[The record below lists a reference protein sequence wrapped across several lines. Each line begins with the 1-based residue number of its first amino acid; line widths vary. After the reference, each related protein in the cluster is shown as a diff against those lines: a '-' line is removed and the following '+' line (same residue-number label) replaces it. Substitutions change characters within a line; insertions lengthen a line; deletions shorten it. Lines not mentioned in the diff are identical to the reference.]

1 MDNQNCD
8 PVTGVCTP
16 AALTSFTEKTVEVN
30 PNPLE
35 IIYVGD
41 PMCSWCWGIAEELKT
56 LREYYVAKGNEFKI
70 VVGGLRPGGGDQW
83 NAQFKN
89 FLKHHWEEVN
99 KRSGQDF
106 GYQLFEREEFNYD
119 TEPACRAVVAARS
132 FIGDQELA
140 FFEAVQRRFYVD
152 NEDPKEVDF
161 YKPIC
166 KKFDIDFDTFAK
178 VFQDQATTKA
188 THEEFVLNRSW
199 GVRGYPSIVVKT
211 EDQMYLVANG
221 YSTFEQMKGRI
232 EGIAEEIAA
241 H

>member
-16 AALTSFTEKTVEVN
+16 AALTSFTEEATEVN

-35 IIYVGD
+35 IVYVGD
-41 PMCSWCWGIAEELKT
+41 PMCSWCWGIAKELKA
-56 LREYYVAKGNEFKI
+56 LQAYYVSKGNEFKI
-70 VVGGLRPGGGDQW
+70 VVGGLRPGGGEQW
-83 NAQFKN
+83 NEQFKN

-99 KRSGQDF
+99 KRSGQEF

-132 FIGDQELA
+132 FVGDQELA
-140 FFEAVQRRFYVD
+140 FFEAVQRRFYVY
-152 NEDPKEVDF
+152 NEDPKDVNF
-161 YKPIC
+161 YQPIC
-166 KKFDIDFDTFAK
+166 KEFSIDFDAFAK
-178 VFQDQATTKA
+178 IFQDQATIKA

-221 YSTFEQMKGRI
+221 YATFEQMKSRVEAI
-232 EGIAEEIAA
+232 REEVAP
-241 H
+241 